1 MGDEMAHSKKV
12 TDTAIELARMWGV
25 METLED
31 IPSMKEVP
39 TNSDDKNKETHV
51 NFLPSLEPFS
61 RFICA
66 SALCAICPNH
76 VCFIIH
82 TNV

>member
-39 TNSDDKNKETHV
+39 TNSADKNKETLV
-51 NFLPSLEPFS
+51 SWAEEYVVTGQTDMLRFLKGKLQK
-61 RFICA
+61 FI
-66 SALCAICPNH
+66 S
-76 VCFIIH
+76 
-82 TNV
+82 

>member
-39 TNSDDKNKETHV
+39 TNSDDKNKETLV
-51 NFLPSLEPFS
+51 AWAKEYVVTGQTDMLSFLKGKLQK
-61 RFICA
+61 FI
-66 SALCAICPNH
+66 S
-76 VCFIIH
+76 
-82 TNV
+82 

>member
-39 TNSDDKNKETHV
+39 TNSDDKNKETLV
-51 NFLPSLEPFS
+51 SWAEEYVVTGQTDMLRFLKGKLQK
-61 RFICA
+61 FI
-66 SALCAICPNH
+66 S
-76 VCFIIH
+76 
-82 TNV
+82 